1 MSSWMNFWRE
11 LMPGRCIVCH
21 HALHSGEHDI
31 CYQCLSTLP
40 FTRIDGKEENLLER
54 LFWEQIPIER
64 ASALFTYIQGA
75 QSHQILRH
83 LKYLSRPAVGI
94 SLGRLL
100 ARRLIGTGFFDTI
113 SLIVPVP
120 LSAERM
126 KTRGYN
132 QAERIATGI
141 AEVTDLPVDTTCIV
155 RVADNKTQTSLSR
168 QERIN
173 NVKDIFHVKYPE
185 QYEGKHLLL
194 VDDVVTTGSTLI
206 ACGKAFGSNTRFS
219 ILTLALAASFSEIPY
234 RKIVVTDET
243 ENGEGIIIL
252 KDQ

>member
-31 CYQCLSTLP
+31 CCQCLSTLP

-155 RVADNKTQTSLSR
+155 RIADNKTQTSLSR

-206 ACGKAFGSNTRFS
+206 ACGKAFGGNTRFS
-219 ILTLALAASFSEIPY
+219 ILALALAASFSEIPY

-252 KDQ
+252 KEQ

>member
-1 MSSWMNFWRE
+1 MNFWRE

-31 CYQCLSTLP
+31 CCQCLSTLP

-155 RVADNKTQTSLSR
+155 RIADNKTQTSLSR

-206 ACGKAFGSNTRFS
+206 ACGKAFGGNTRFS
-219 ILTLALAASFSEIPY
+219 ILALALAASFSEIPY

-252 KDQ
+252 KEQ

>member
-83 LKYLSRPAVGI
+83 LKYLSRPSVGI

-120 LSAERM
+120 LSA
-126 KTRGYN
+126 
-132 QAERIATGI
+132 
-141 AEVTDLPVDTTCIV
+141 L
-155 RVADNKTQTSLSR
+155 R
-168 QERIN
+168 QHI
-173 NVKDIFHVKYPE
+173 
-185 QYEGKHLLL
+185 
-194 VDDVVTTGSTLI
+194 S
-206 ACGKAFGSNTRFS
+206 
-219 ILTLALAASFSEIPY
+219 
-234 RKIVVTDET
+234 
-243 ENGEGIIIL
+243 
-252 KDQ
+252 